1 MRNYTKT
8 FMLMAVL
15 TILLVLIGNYFGGR
29 SGAIMALIFAAI
41 MNLGAYFFSDK
52 IVLAMYK
59 AKILTR
65 EQAPQLYQMV
75 DKLRRN
81 AGLPMPKIAVIPTR
95 VPNAF
100 ATGRNPQ
107 NAVVAVTQGITE
119 ILKRDELEGVIG
131 HELGHVRNRDILTM
145 TIAATMAG
153 AISMISRI
161 GAYGGFSSRDEEGGY
176 SRGNILLALVGPLAA
191 MLIQMAISRAREYEA
206 DKAGAQIS
214 EKPEALAVALGKL
227 SEFAKRMPL
236 RVNPSTAHLFIVNP
250 LKSGG
255 LMTLF
260 STHPPVKE
268 RMKRLIDIAR
278 QMGRM
283 Q

>member
-214 EKPEALAVALGKL
+214 GKPEALASALGKL

>member
-8 FMLMAVL
+8 FMLMAAL
-15 TILLVLIGNYFGGR
+15 TILFVLIGNYFGGR

-214 EKPEALAVALGKL
+214 GKPEALASALGKL

-250 LKSGG
+250 LKGGG

-268 RMKRLIDIAR
+268 RMKRLLDIAR
-278 QMGRM
+278 QIGKI

>member
-8 FMLMAVL
+8 FMLMAAL
-15 TILLVLIGNYFGGR
+15 TILFVLIGNYLGGR

-260 STHPPVKE
+260 STHPPVKK